1 MSLSSPVGLFLT
13 EIFCSVQGESSL
25 VGWPTVFVRLSGC
38 NLRCSWCD
46 TPYSFARGK
55 FYPEDE
61 IVQQV
66 ALHGVR
72 HVCITG
78 GEPLLQG
85 GVHPLMRVLC
95 DAGYI
100 VSLETGG
107 SLSTQEVDPRVC
119 VILDVKCPGS
129 GQVEKNDWEN
139 LQRLRPHDEVKF
151 VLSDQKDY
159 LFARELVEKE
169 GIASR
174 ARAVLFSPVHGVL
187 DPKELVGWILRDRL
201 PVRLNL
207 QTHKYIW
214 SPTQRGV

>member
-1 MSLSSPVGLFLT
+1 MSLSSPRGLYLT

-46 TPYSFARGK
+46 TPYSFPRGK
-55 FYPEDE
+55 VSSLEE
-61 IVQQV
+61 IIQEV
-66 ALHGVR
+66 ASHGVR

-78 GEPLLQG
+78 GEPLLQK
-85 GVHPLMRVLC
+85 GVYALMSALC
-95 DAGYI
+95 DGGYI

-107 SLSTQEVDPRVC
+107 SLSIQEVDERVC
-119 VILDVKCPGS
+119 TILDVKCPGS
-129 GQVEKNDWEN
+129 GQTEKNDWKN
-139 LQRLRPHDEVKF
+139 LPRLRSHDEVKF
-151 VLSDQKDY
+151 VLSDYKDY
-159 LFARELVEKE
+159 LFAREWVEKE
-169 GIASR
+169 GLALR
-174 ARAVLFSPVHGVL
+174 VRAVLFSPVHGVL
-187 DPKELVGWILRDRL
+187 DPKELVEWVLRDRL